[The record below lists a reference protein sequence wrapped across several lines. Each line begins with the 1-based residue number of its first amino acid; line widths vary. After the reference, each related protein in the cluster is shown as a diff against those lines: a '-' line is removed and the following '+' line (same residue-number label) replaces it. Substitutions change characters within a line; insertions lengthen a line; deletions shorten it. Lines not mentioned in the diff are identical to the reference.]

1 MGITVDG
8 KTYIHLQKDIMLELD
23 CLHIECCKCLTA
35 GSVCCRDQPVLPW
48 LLRGGVGRIL
58 EEKELAIFRILILAS

>member
-8 KTYIHLQKDIMLELD
+8 KTYMHLQKDIMLALD

-48 LLRGGVGRIL
+48 LGGC
-58 EEKELAIFRILILAS
+58 